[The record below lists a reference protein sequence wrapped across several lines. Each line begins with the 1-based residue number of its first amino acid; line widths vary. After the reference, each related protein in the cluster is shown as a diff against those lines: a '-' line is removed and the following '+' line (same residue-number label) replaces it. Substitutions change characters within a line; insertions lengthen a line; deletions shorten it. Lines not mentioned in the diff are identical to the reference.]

1 MGPAHLKDGLFFS
14 FFPSCLFMAP
24 KASSKSRSSVAKSA
38 PRREDS
44 SDVEIVAESVKVSPR
59 ASRTKASSPVKVS
72 KR

>member
-1 MGPAHLKDGLFFS
+1 
-14 FFPSCLFMAP
+14 MAP